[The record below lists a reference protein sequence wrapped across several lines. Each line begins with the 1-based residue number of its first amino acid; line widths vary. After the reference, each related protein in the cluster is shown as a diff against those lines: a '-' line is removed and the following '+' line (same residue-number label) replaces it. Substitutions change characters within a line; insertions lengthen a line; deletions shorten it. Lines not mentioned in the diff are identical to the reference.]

1 MNRQP
6 ADDRR
11 FLVRAGVILVS
22 VVVVGTLAPMVP
34 FVLDENRDAEEA
46 LVLMTGP
53 LVLLVLA
60 AVVAGIFAAVQNA
73 SRNAQAGRRTS
84 EQGIRV
90 GIVWILGLSLILL
103 VGVFGVLAYRRV
115 ELPEGLVALASSLG
129 GGLIG
134 VLAPRGATAPS
145 DDAPEVQPGEPD
157 AEPRPDAGALEA

>member
-1 MNRQP
+1 
-6 ADDRR
+6 
-11 FLVRAGVILVS
+11 
-22 VVVVGTLAPMVP
+22 
-34 FVLDENRDAEEA
+34 
-46 LVLMTGP
+46 MTGP

-60 AVVAGIFAAVQNA
+60 AVVAGIVAAVQNA
-73 SRNAQAGRRTS
+73 SRNAQASRRTS

-134 VLAPRGATAPS
+134 VLAPRTATATPGT
-145 DDAPEVQPGEPD
+145 DEAPEG
-157 AEPRPDAGALEA
+157 